1 MLSARR
7 LLMQPNV
14 TPGQSGPLTTPSLRT
29 SGILIA
35 AGVAIFAAPARFEGP
50 VLLPIS
56 PGHAISAVDTL
67 GVASVSVGSLLYAAA
82 LWRRRV
88 DLGERIRSRPS
99 RAMALIFGTGLGMG
113 LLLASALS
121 VFWWWWAIGAALLLL
136 SCYAVGRS
144 L

>member
-1 MLSARR
+1 MR
-7 LLMQPNV
+7 
-14 TPGQSGPLTTPSLRT
+14 TPSLQT

-50 VLLPIS
+50 ALLPIS
-56 PGHAISAVDTL
+56 SGHAISALDTL
-67 GVASVSVGSLLYAAA
+67 GVACVTVGSLLYAAE

-88 DLGERIRSRPS
+88 DLGEWIRSRPA

-121 VFWWWWAIGAALLLL
+121 AFWWWWAIGAALLLL

-144 L
+144 V